1 LDINTNKLR
10 EINEGL
16 SSKIDYPIM
25 TVIGAGTGLGKVKLA
40 YDSTLKKYVDVPS
53 ESGHMS
59 LTIEGEEELRLTRF
73 ILKKRGIEEVEFED
87 ILSGRGI
94 EIYILS

>member
-1 LDINTNKLR
+1 
-10 EINEGL
+10 
-16 SSKIDYPIM
+16 
-25 TVIGAGTGLGKVKLA
+25 
-40 YDSTLKKYVDVPS
+40 
-53 ESGHMS
+53 MS